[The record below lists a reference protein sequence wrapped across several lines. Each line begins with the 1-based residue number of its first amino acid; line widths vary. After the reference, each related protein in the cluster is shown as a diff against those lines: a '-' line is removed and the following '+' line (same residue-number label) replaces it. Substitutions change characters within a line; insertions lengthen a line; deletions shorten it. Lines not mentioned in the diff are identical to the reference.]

1 MFKKLRFRILN
12 IVSNFMLRIS
22 NFTCYSRY
30 MRKSYLYGF
39 WISTACFCN
48 VKSGMT
54 IGAILLSLL
63 FVHPVFAQTPSN
75 YSDAFLQYNLK
86 TEDYNK
92 AHDTYVVK
100 RSAYLKFKTLQS
112 EKEAKDATVLM
123 LQTRDDV
130 VIAYLTAVSLKMTET
145 KGIPDA
151 ERSANQKLIADE
163 IAFFKD
169 HKTKIPSAGT
179 LQDLA
184 NDSKLAAER
193 YTLDTKNFFY
203 KMLFSISNGKVLD
216 LRTRLGTNLT
226 NVKTKV
232 NAIRDET
239 RPEYQFSAEKISAI
253 DRFVFE
259 SENKFARADEKEA
272 LALETKNLREFTGDE
287 YLRRLSTLSE
297 MQQLLKEASS
307 FLKEIINQ
315 IKSQ

>member
-1 MFKKLRFRILN
+1 MKFKFL
-12 IVSNFMLRIS
+12 V
-22 NFTCYSRY
+22 T
-30 MRKSYLYGF
+30 
-39 WISTACFCN
+39 
-48 VKSGMT
+48 
-54 IGAILLSLL
+54 LL
-63 FVHPVFAQTPSN
+63 FLLFIIPTNIHAQTPSN

-86 TEDYNK
+86 TEDYNN
-92 AHDTYVVK
+92 AHDTYITK

-130 VIAYLTAVSLKMTET
+130 VIYYLTAVKAKMAET

-151 ERSANQKLIADE
+151 ERTANQKIIDDE

-169 HKTKIPSAGT
+169 HKIKIPSAGT

-184 NDSKLAAER
+184 NDSKLAGDR
-193 YTLDTKNFFY
+193 YTLDARNVFY
-203 KMLFSISNGKVLD
+203 KLLFSISNGKILD
-216 LRTRLGTNLT
+216 LRSRLGDNFT
-226 NVKTKV
+226 NVKNKV

-239 RPEYQFSAEKISAI
+239 RPEYQFNADKISAI

-259 SENKFARADEKEA
+259 SENKLARADEKELVA
-272 LALETKNLREFTGDE
+272 IDTKNLREFTPDVYNTKLG
-287 YLRRLSTLSE
+287 TLSE

-307 FLKEIINQ
+307 FLKEIVNQ

>member
-1 MFKKLRFRILN
+1 MKFKIIL
-12 IVSNFMLRIS
+12 
-22 NFTCYSRY
+22 
-30 MRKSYLYGF
+30 
-39 WISTACFCN
+39 A
-48 VKSGMT
+48 
-54 IGAILLSLL
+54 LL
-63 FVHPVFAQTPSN
+63 FILFIVPTSIHAQTN

-92 AHDTYVVK
+92 AHDTYIVK

-112 EKEAKDATVLM
+112 EKEAKDATVVM

-130 VIAYLTAVSLKMTET
+130 MIYYFTAVSAKMAET

-151 ERSANQKLIADE
+151 ERAADQKFIDDE

-184 NDSKLAAER
+184 NDSKLAGDR
-193 YTLDTKNFFY
+193 YVFDNRNLFY
-203 KMLFSISNGKVLD
+203 KILFSISNGKILD
-216 LRTRLGTNLT
+216 LRSRLGTNLT

-232 NAIRDET
+232 NTIRDET
-239 RPEYQFSAEKISAI
+239 RPEYQFSADKISAI

-259 SENKFARADEKEA
+259 SENKFARADEKE
-272 LALETKNLREFTGDE
+272 LAAIDTKNIREFTVEE
-287 YLRRLSTLSE
+287 YNKRLSALSE

-307 FLKEIINQ
+307 FLKEIVNQ
-315 IKSQ
+315 IKSR